1 MKNWKK
7 LLSLVL
13 AGAMSVSLLA
23 ACGNS
28 EPGGQN
34 SPAPSGS
41 NAAEPSQSTE
51 PSQSSDGTFNLN
63 VCFASEPETMDPS
76 GNRTVDGNIMISH
89 LFEGLYK
96 YVDSDPSGD
105 GRNGATAVLAP
116 GQAAAEPEVT
126 DNGDGTFTYTFTLRD
141 DIYWSDGE
149 PVTANDFVYSW
160 QRLVDPATAS
170 PYSTIIAMVVN
181 ANEIIAGTKDKSEL
195 GVEALDDK
203 TFAVH
208 LTYDCPYFLDIC
220 AFPNTM
226 PLREDV
232 VEGNATWAQ
241 SPDTYVCNGPFKMQS
256 WTHDAEIVMA
266 RNDKYY
272 GAADIELDTLTFKLM
287 DNANSMLTAFQSGA
301 LDVMQNPPTDEIA
314 TLLVEGTLI
323 PGDYLGTYYA
333 CFNNQQAPFDD
344 VRVRQAFSLAIDRN
358 FIVEQVT
365 QAGQIAAGA
374 WVPENVVD
382 AEGTDGPDFREVGGD
397 FYSVDPADYEANCEK
412 ARQLLAE
419 AGYENGEGFP
429 QVTYL
434 YNTDETHDA
443 VAQALQDM
451 WKTVLGVTVTLNN
464 QDWNVFLETRSKGDY
479 SICRNGWI
487 ADYNDPVSFL
497 DMFMTNNG
505 NNDAHYANSEYDAI
519 MNQVLSDSDAEARM
533 ELMHQAEDLLVG
545 EDCAIAPLY
554 YYSNPYMVAD
564 DVHGMYYNPLGLFM
578 FAYCTKG

>member
-7 LLSLVL
+7 LLSLLL
-13 AGAMSVSLLA
+13 AGTMSVSLLA
-23 ACGNS
+23 ACGSN
-28 EPGGQN
+28 ETGGQN
-34 SPAPSGS
+34 TPAPSGS
-41 NAAEPSQSTE
+41 TQPSESAEPSQSTG
-51 PSQSSDGTFNLN
+51 DTFNLN
-63 VCFASEPETMDPS
+63 VCFASEPETMDP
-76 GNRTVDGNIMISH
+76 GLNRTVDGNVMISH

-96 YVDSDPSGD
+96 YTDSDPSGD
-105 GRNGATAVLAP
+105 GRNGSTAVLVP

-141 DIYWSDGE
+141 DIYWSDGQ

-160 QRLVDPATAS
+160 RRLVDPATAS

-181 ANEIIAGTKDKSEL
+181 ANEIIAGEKDKSEL
-195 GVEALDDK
+195 GVEAVDDK

-232 VEGNATWAQ
+232 VEGNATWTQ
-241 SPDTYVCNGPFKMQS
+241 SPDTYVSNGPFKMQS

-266 RNDKYY
+266 KNDKYY
-272 GAADIELDTLTFKLM
+272 GAADIGLDTLTFKLM

-301 LDVMQNPPTDEIA
+301 LDFMQNPPTDEVA

-333 CFNNQQAPFDD
+333 CFNNQKEPFND

-358 FIVEQVT
+358 FLVENVT
-365 QAGQIAAGA
+365 QAGEIPAGA

-382 AEGTDGPDFREVGGD
+382 AEGTDGPTFREVGGD
-397 FYSVDPADYEANCEK
+397 YYSVDSADYEANCEK

-429 QVTYL
+429 EVTYL
-434 YNTDETHDA
+434 YNTDEKHGA
-443 VAQALQDM
+443 IAEALQQM
-451 WKTVLGVTVTLNN
+451 WKEVLGVNVTLNN

-497 DMFMTNNG
+497 DMFMTDNG
-505 NNDAHYANSEYDAI
+505 NNDAHYSNPAYDE
-519 MNQVLSDSDAEARM
+519 MMKTVLSDSDAAGRM
-533 ELMHQAEDLLVG
+533 ELMHEAEKLLI
-545 EDCAIAPLY
+545 ETDCAVAPLY
-554 YYSNPYMVAD
+554 YYSNPYMVSD
-564 DVHGMYYNPLGLFM
+564 NVHGMFYTPLGNFLF
-578 FAYCTKG
+578 YNCTQG